1 MISNLLSWGT
11 WGAPCR
17 RLIHLPP
24 WRRQKPWLTKD
35 GWLVEQ
41 LFHRKSKSSS
51 GTKPCL
57 CAYHS
62 LAGCKGVN
70 WKRYDS
76 VWLCMTPPL
85 NPTCKI
91 TASQEH
97 VHRLMLGWPICAWIA
112 NSNSSI
118 SKVGGNFFIPNQESS
133 ADPFV
138 DFIHDKAPVLSSRK
152 TIKTNESLHH
162 QKETDWIHPWYWWH
176 CWGAF
181 WSPAHS
187 LRFHW
192 SMSECTPSGVN
203 ATVRNPFHLGMP

>member
-1 MISNLLSWGT
+1 MIFNLLSWGT

-17 RLIHLPP
+17 RLIHSPP
-24 WRRQKPWLTKD
+24 WRRQKPWLTK
-35 GWLVEQ
+35 GGCLVEQ

-118 SKVGGNFFIPNQESS
+118 SKLVATSS
-133 ADPFV
+133 YQ
-138 DFIHDKAPVLSSRK
+138 IKNPVLILLLTSFTTRHL
-152 TIKTNESLHH
+152 SLV
-162 QKETDWIHPWYWWH
+162 QGKQ
-176 CWGAF
+176 
-181 WSPAHS
+181 
-187 LRFHW
+187 
-192 SMSECTPSGVN
+192 
-203 ATVRNPFHLGMP
+203 